1 MVGPAFITRE
11 MEANLIKYLWL
22 IVLTLAQIVLVG
34 FRILERRNHKKD
46 IGNPVNLERFH
57 QEFKDFKNTQE
68 KWNDRIEKEI
78 DELEK
83 LRRPGK

>member
-1 MVGPAFITRE
+1 